1 MVEEGR
7 ISMTEF
13 NTVVENFRSDIRKVV
28 EVVNHRFDR
37 VDGRMDGLEGRMGKM
52 EGNMFVMEGHMDKM
66 EGNICSMKEQIGLLH
81 EGQTEIKAELK
92 SELKNKVSYAEFEKL
107 EKRVVRLETK
117 VA

>member
-13 NTVVENFRSDIRKVV
+13 NTVVENFRSDIKKVV

-37 VDGRMDGLEGRMGKM
+37 VDGRMDGLEGR
-52 EGNMFVMEGHMDKM
+52 MDKM